1 MKLFKKK
8 SKTPPSTPGAPKEPE
23 MVYSMTPRHGHA
35 QDIFDENGV
44 RQVAGCLPI
53 DPIHK
58 RFLLVSSSSNPGA
71 WVIPK
76 GGWEKDE
83 TQKQAAMRETWEEA
97 GVKGVITRHIGVFA
111 EKSKTG
117 VKAHHW
123 IYEMEIKE
131 VTKKFPEQK
140 KRERRWF
147 TYDEAVLVVKA
158 NYIHDALSMSSL
170 SPLVHPNPESLQT
183 DKKKEKKEKK
193 KKNKEAAMGEQVDDD
208 ESDEGKKKEKKD
220 KKKKKKKNKSDG
232 EEDSAEEDPLVD
244 ENGVPLTEEQK
255 DALKKEKK
263 KNKKKNKKKGEI
275 TELPDDELPPPPS
288 YVNATPLGKMDIT
301 PPAKN
306 STPVEE
312 VYRPLNPNPNNAHM
326 LVPPSQLYQQRQ
338 AMPSPSQRPPPQEQ
352 HYVPHQQH
360 QPYPQQP
367 QQQQQHHQ
375 PYPSAVRPQQ
385 HQFPPHGQAY
395 PPHGQPQQQY
405 RPTNQPFPP
414 HPAQGHRSPAPRP
427 QQYPIAAQHQQQ
439 LPRPQHPPL
448 HPDYQRAPSGN
459 MNKP

>member
-8 SKTPPSTPGAPKEPE
+8 SKTPPGTPKEPE

-35 QDIFDENGV
+35 QDVFDENGV

-183 DKKKEKKEKK
+183 DKKKKEKKEKK
-193 KKNKEAAMGEQVDDD
+193 KKNKELAIGEQVDDDD

-220 KKKKKKKNKSDG
+220 KKKKKKKDKSDG
-232 EEDSAEEDPLVD
+232 EEDSAEEEPLVD

-263 KNKKKNKKKGEI
+263 KNKKNKKKGEI
-275 TELPDDELPPPPS
+275 KELTEDELPSPPS

-306 STPVEE
+306 NTPVEE
-312 VYRPLNPNPNNAHM
+312 VYRPLNPNPNNNAHM
-326 LVPPSQLYQQRQ
+326 PMPPQQQQRQ
-338 AMPSPSQRPPPQEQ
+338 PMPSPSQRPPPQQ
-352 HYVPHQQH
+352 QQYAPHQQH
-360 QPYPQQP
+360 PPYPQQP
-367 QQQQQHHQ
+367 QQQPYQ
-375 PYPSAVRPQQ
+375 PYPNAVRPQQ
-385 HQFPPHGQAY
+385 HQFPPHGQQF
-395 PPHGQPQQQY
+395 PPHGQQFPPQGQQQY
-405 RPTNQPFPP
+405 RPNNQPFPP
-414 HPAQGHRSPAPRP
+414 HPQGQRGPLPHP
-427 QQYPIAAQHQQQ
+427 QQYPIATQHQQH

-448 HPDYQRAPSGN
+448 HPDYQRVASGN
-459 MNKP
+459 INKP

>member
-8 SKTPPSTPGAPKEPE
+8 SKTPPGAPKEPE

-35 QDIFDENGV
+35 QDVFDENGV

-111 EKSKTG
+111 EKAKTG

-183 DKKKEKKEKK
+183 DKKKKEKK
-193 KKNKEAAMGEQVDDD
+193 
-208 ESDEGKKKEKKD
+208 
-220 KKKKKKKNKSDG
+220 
-232 EEDSAEEDPLVD
+232 
-244 ENGVPLTEEQK
+244 
-255 DALKKEKK
+255 
-263 KNKKKNKKKGEI
+263 
-275 TELPDDELPPPPS
+275 
-288 YVNATPLGKMDIT
+288 
-301 PPAKN
+301 
-306 STPVEE
+306 
-312 VYRPLNPNPNNAHM
+312 
-326 LVPPSQLYQQRQ
+326 
-338 AMPSPSQRPPPQEQ
+338 
-352 HYVPHQQH
+352 
-360 QPYPQQP
+360 
-367 QQQQQHHQ
+367 
-375 PYPSAVRPQQ
+375 
-385 HQFPPHGQAY
+385 
-395 PPHGQPQQQY
+395 
-405 RPTNQPFPP
+405 
-414 HPAQGHRSPAPRP
+414 
-427 QQYPIAAQHQQQ
+427 
-439 LPRPQHPPL
+439 
-448 HPDYQRAPSGN
+448 
-459 MNKP
+459 

>member
-23 MVYSMTPRHGHA
+23 MVYSMTPRHGHG
-35 QDIFDENGV
+35 QDVFDDDGV

-58 RFLLVSSSSNPGA
+58 RFLLVSSSSNPGT

-158 NYIHDALSMSSL
+158 HYIHDALSMSSL

-183 DKKKEKKEKK
+183 DKKKKEKKEKK
-193 KKNKEAAMGEQVDDD
+193 KKKEVALGELVDDD
-208 ESDEGKKKEKKD
+208 ESDEGNKKEKKD
-220 KKKKKKKNKSDG
+220 KKKKKKKDKSDG
-232 EEDSAEEDPLVD
+232 EEDSAEEEPMVD

-275 TELPDDELPPPPS
+275 TELPEDQLPPPPS
-288 YVNATPLGKMDIT
+288 YVNAATPLGKMDIT
-301 PPAKN
+301 PLAKSN
-306 STPVEE
+306 TPVEE
-312 VYRPLNPNPNNAHM
+312 VYRPLNPTPNNAHM
-326 LVPPSQLYQQRQ
+326 PMPPSQQQQQQRQ
-338 AMPSPSQRPPPQEQ
+338 PMQRPPPQQ
-352 HYVPHQQH
+352 QQYAPHQQH
-360 QPYPQQP
+360 PAYPQQP
-367 QQQQQHHQ
+367 QQQ
-375 PYPSAVRPQQ
+375 PYPNAVRPQQ

-395 PPHGQPQQQY
+395 PPHGQQQQQQY
-405 RPTNQPFPP
+405 RPANQPFPP
-414 HPAQGHRSPAPRP
+414 HPQGQRGPGPRP
-427 QQYPIAAQHQQQ
+427 QQYPMAAQHQQQ

-448 HPDYQRAPSGN
+448 HPDYQRTASGN
-459 MNKP
+459 MNRP